1 MTGVRADDTKNS
13 LPLDDA
19 AFAAKTFH
27 GWPDF
32 HGTKKGGIGVRL
44 LGKIR
49 PVPLGEDGPEST
61 RFSVNQDPNMGRRAK
76 FWARGWNVYY
86 KFHLPQPLFD

>member
-1 MTGVRADDTKNS
+1 MTGIRANDTKNS

-19 AFAAKTFH
+19 ALAAKTFH

-32 HGTKKGGIGVRL
+32 HGTKRGNEGGCL
-44 LGKIR
+44 FGKFR
-49 PVPLGEDGPEST
+49 AVPLGESGPEST
-61 RFSVNQDPNMGRRAK
+61 RLSVNQDPNKGRRAK

-86 KFHLPQPLFD
+86 KFHLPQPLFE